1 MDFATRLSDAHP
13 METRASARE
22 DLYSHVHL
30 AQLHTTG
37 EGRVSL
43 LGELKVKREREN
55 AEAERHRHRRDELN
69 DKTREWVAKRD
80 ELNVHVR
87 GLVEEATGHRIQ
99 RDELNAQVKV
109 AKEER
114 DKWNRARN
122 EILDRLDELRRRK
135 LPRGSVP
142 LGKLKRE
149 LKDLEFRQMT
159 SVLTVD
165 KERALIDEM
174 ARIQAEV
181 KRLEKS
187 LEENEEI
194 RKVADELKEAE
205 DKAEAAHRN
214 VSKLAEEA
222 QAEHDLMTQLYE
234 RSDETR
240 RQADLAQ
247 EEFIKTKMAAD
258 EEHRKHIEHIRQV
271 HDYDKIVHGIWM
283 KERGVTGEEEGVSA
297 KRQAEMIF
305 ERFKKGEKLSTQDL
319 MTLQKS
325 GYL

>member
-1 MDFATRLSDAHP
+1 MLD
-13 METRASARE
+13 
-22 DLYSHVHL
+22 
-30 AQLHTTG
+30 
-37 EGRVSL
+37 
-43 LGELKVKREREN
+43 ELKVKREREN
-55 AEAERHRHRRDELN
+55 AEAERHRRRRDELN
-69 DKTREWVAKRD
+69 DRTREWVAKRD
-80 ELNVHVR
+80 ELNAQVR
-87 GLVEEATGHRIQ
+87 ALVEEATGHRIK
-99 RDELNAQVKV
+99 RDELNAQVRA

-114 DKWNRARN
+114 DTWNRARN
-122 EILDRLDELRRRK
+122 EVLDRLNELRRRK

-149 LKDLEFRQMT
+149 LKALEFKQMT

-165 KERALIDEM
+165 KERGLIDEM

-181 KRLEKS
+181 KRLEKA

-194 RKVADELKEAE
+194 RKVADELKVAE
-205 DKAEAAHRN
+205 DRAETAHRN
-214 VSKLAEEA
+214 VSRLAEEA

-234 RSDETR
+234 RSDATR
-240 RQADLAQ
+240 READLAQ

-283 KERGVTGEEEGVSA
+283 KERKVTGEEEVSA
-297 KRQAEMIF
+297 KRQAEIIF
-305 ERFKKGEKLSTQDL
+305 ERFKKGEKLSTEDL

>member
-1 MDFATRLSDAHP
+1 MLG
-13 METRASARE
+13 
-22 DLYSHVHL
+22 DLKL
-30 AQLHTTG
+30 
-37 EGRVSL
+37 
-43 LGELKVKREREN
+43 KREREN
-55 AEAERHRHRRDELN
+55 GEAERHRRRRDDLN
-69 DKTREWVAKRD
+69 DKTREWVDRRD
-80 ELNVHVR
+80 ALNAQVR
-87 GLVEEATGHRIQ
+87 AYVEEATQHRIK
-99 RDELNAQVKV
+99 RDELNAQVRA

-114 DKWNRARN
+114 DVWNRKVN
-122 EILDRLDELRRRK
+122 ELLDQLGDLKRRK
-135 LPRGSVP
+135 MPRGAVP
-142 LGKLKRE
+142 LSKLKRD
-149 LKDLEFRQMT
+149 LKALEFRQMT

-174 ARIQAEV
+174 ARVQAEV
-181 KRLEKS
+181 KRLEKA

-194 RKVADELKEAE
+194 RKVADELKETE

-305 ERFKKGEKLSTQDL
+305 ERFKKGEKLSTEDL